1 MEPVAGGDVTPA
13 PGDHDHRR
21 HATVLG
27 DEQERNSRSD
37 HTALSLRCVRR
48 MTHERAFWFPAFFA
62 VLRHPR
68 LWATAA
74 RQAGRAVP
82 RRWWGRPPFLPLPS
96 RPYVQ
101 FRLETA
107 FGVHGTPTGD
117 DVVRYLHW
125 CRDAEAVRRSA

>member
-1 MEPVAGGDVTPA
+1 
-13 PGDHDHRR
+13 
-21 HATVLG
+21 VLG
-27 DEQERNSRSD
+27 DEQERPSLRDVRSD
-37 HTALSLRCVRR
+37 HKARSLGYVRSDHKARSLRYVRT